1 MATARKKA
9 TGTKAKRAK
18 KVAKKSAK
26 KTAKAAKK
34 TARAAGKAAK
44 KTTKKA
50 AKSAKKTKATKK
62 AAKSTKKA
70 AKKATK
76 RAGAAKGV
84 KKTAKRAGAAKSAKN
99 ATKGT
104 KKSAKKTAKKSA
116 KKSTKAASRTAKKPT
131 RKAATPARSAKST
144 KKKTTRKKAA
154 AGRLT
159 KAFVERRAL
168 SAVRADTLLHLEERL
183 GQRIVGKKDAVA
195 AISRV
200 VRIAG
205 TNLDFRP
212 ERPSGAFLLV
222 GPEGVG
228 KNEVAYAV
236 GEVVFGSDEVVVS
249 IDLSEF
255 DDEESLA
262 RLGATL
268 VPGSETHYFPGVLTA
283 PVRENPEA
291 ILLLRGLE
299 HAHPALQRVLLNIL
313 ERGRLDDLLGE
324 VTFEKTL
331 VFVTLT
337 IPREELAMQEIGFGR
352 PTKTPEARL
361 REVVGRFVMPDLLDS
376 FHEILELPPLSVPE
390 VRLIARYK
398 VDKVLHRM
406 AQKKTTIAVAPAVFD
421 ELITDDLCG
430 KGGAKFLNRT
440 LEQRLFNPLARYL
453 LEHRTSRRIHV
464 GMDHGDVVID
474 APMSEEQELPRD
486 GRVDDK
492 KQRRR

>member
-9 TGTKAKRAK
+9 TGTKTRSAKAEQATTKRKSTAK
-18 KVAKKSAK
+18 KKTAGTKKKAAASKAAKSAK
-26 KTAKAAKK
+26 KVTKKK
-34 TARAAGKAAK
+34 TAVAS
-44 KTTKKA
+44 KA
-50 AKSAKKTKATKK
+50 AKSAKKTATKK
-62 AAKSTKKA
+62 AAAKSRAARSTKKA
-70 AKKATK
+70 
-76 RAGAAKGV
+76 
-84 KKTAKRAGAAKSAKN
+84 
-99 ATKGT
+99 T
-104 KKSAKKTAKKSA
+104 KKQ
-116 KKSTKAASRTAKKPT
+116 
-131 RKAATPARSAKST
+131 
-144 KKKTTRKKAA
+144 A
-154 AGRLT
+154 AGR
-159 KAFVERRAL
+159 KASGARGEKRSGAGKLARPFVERRSL

-183 GQRIVGKKDAVA
+183 GRRIVGKNDAVA
-195 AISRV
+195 AIARV

-268 VPGSETHYFPGVLTA
+268 VPGSDSHYFPGVLTA

-313 ERGRLDDLLGE
+313 ERGRLEDLLGE

-352 PTKTPEARL
+352 PSKTPEARL

-398 VDKVLHRM
+398 VDKVLLRM
-406 AQKKTTIAVAPAVFD
+406 AQKKTTIAVAPSVYD

-453 LEHRTSRRIHV
+453 LEHRTSREIRV
-464 GMDHGDVVID
+464 GMSHGDIVID
-474 APMSEEQELPRD
+474 ATAGEDKERGLD
-486 GRVDDK
+486 GRGDETK
-492 KQRRR
+492 RRS